1 MTRFLRRALCAVA
14 ASALFP
20 AISTGQRGAPTGAPR
35 AAPPAEWPS
44 YLSAFDAYI
53 HADSIVGAAT
63 LVMRDGRVLAHH
75 ETGFA
80 DRALGQRVDTN
91 TIFHWGSITKT
102 LTAIAVMQLVE
113 RGRLSLDARV
123 TDYIPELRRV
133 HDAWGSMDSVT
144 VQMLL
149 SHASGLQNGTWP
161 WTKGRPWEPFEPT
174 TWEQLVAM
182 MPYQEV
188 AFKPGTRYSY
198 SNPGFIYLAR
208 IVQHLTGDPWEA
220 YVQKNIF
227 TPLGLTRSYFN
238 ATPWH
243 LAEYRSNNYYVERDS
258 AAAAC
263 AWWPTAAS
271 SIRGSRCR
279 TAGGTRRSATSRP
292 TWRSSPMRRAATRS
306 RSARTKRS
314 CRTRRSN
321 ACGSRAIRPIR
332 PTRRASGRRRRSS
345 CTATGDATIVGHT
358 GQPGRLPRVRV
369 LESRDEGRGD
379 RGVQHLER
387 GGSIRVDQGFRRVA
401 TRCMD
406 ASPLSVAAMI
416 DPRRRYRGGAT
427 NRRDARSYPCASAS
441 TRASSPGS
449 PTIDTLSAG
458 IPSVPNPAGTETSGS
473 PSQFP

>member
-1 MTRFLRRALCAVA
+1 VTILRRFFVASAARVALCATA

-20 AISTGQRGAPTGAPR
+20 AISAGQSAAPTAASR

-44 YLSAFDAYI
+44 YVSAFDAYV

-113 RGRLSLDARV
+113 RHRLSLDARV
-123 TDYIPELRRV
+123 TDYIPELHRV

-161 WTKGRPWEPFEPT
+161 WTQGRPWEPFEPT

-208 IVQHLTGDPWEA
+208 IVQALSGDPWEA

-243 LAEYRSNNYYVERDS
+243 LAEYRSNNYSVERDS
-258 AAAAC
+258 ARRGVRVAANGREFNPGITVPNGGWNAPLGDL
-263 AWWPTAAS
+263 ATYLAFLTNASHGDAFTQRTYDTIMPHATLERMWRPRYPTNPPDAA
-271 SIRGSRCR
+271 GEWM
-279 TAGGTRRSATSRP
+279 ATSFFVYR
-292 TWRSSPMRRAATRS
+292 
-306 RSARTKRS
+306 K
-314 CRTRRSN
+314 
-321 ACGSRAIRPIR
+321 
-332 PTRRASGRRRRSS
+332 
-345 CTATGDATIVGHT
+345 GDATIVGHT
-358 GQPGRLPRVRV
+358 GSQA
-369 LESRDEGRGD
+369 
-379 RGVQHLER
+379 
-387 GGSIRVDQGFRRVA
+387 GFRAFVYWNPV
-401 TRCMD
+401 TKD
-406 ASPLSVAAMI
+406 AVIAAFNTSNEA
-416 DPRRRYRGGAT
+416 DP
-427 NRRDARSYPCASAS
+427 SAS
-441 TRASSPGS
+441 TKGYDALRQVAWR
-449 PTIDTLSAG
+449 LLR
-458 IPSVPNPAGTETSGS
+458 
-473 PSQFP
+473 

>member
-1 MTRFLRRALCAVA
+1 M
-14 ASALFP
+14 
-20 AISTGQRGAPTGAPR
+20 
-35 AAPPAEWPS
+35 
-44 YLSAFDAYI
+44 SAFDAYV

-123 TDYIPELRRV
+123 TEYIPELRGV

-161 WTKGRPWEPFEPT
+161 WTQGRPWEPFEPT

-208 IVQHLTGDPWEA
+208 IVQALSGDPWEA

-243 LAEYRSNNYYVERDS
+243 LAEYRSNNYFVERDS
-258 AAAAC
+258 ARM
-263 AWWPTAAS
+263 T
-271 SIRGSRCR
+271 
-279 TAGGTRRSATSRP
+279 
-292 TWRSSPMRRAATRS
+292 
-306 RSARTKRS
+306 RS

-321 ACGSRAIRPIR
+321 ACGGPAIRPIR
-332 PTRRASGRRRRSS
+332 LIPRASGWQRRSS
-345 CTATGDATIVGHT
+345 CTARAMRQSSGT
-358 GQPGRLPRVRV
+358 PGARP
-369 LESRDEGRGD
+369 
-379 RGVQHLER
+379 
-387 GGSIRVDQGFRRVA
+387 GS
-401 TRCMD
+401 
-406 ASPLSVAAMI
+406 
-416 DPRRRYRGGAT
+416 
-427 NRRDARSYPCASAS
+427 ARSC
-441 TRASSPGS
+441 T
-449 PTIDTLSAG
+449 G
-458 IPSVPNPAGTETSGS
+458 IL
-473 PSQFP
+473 